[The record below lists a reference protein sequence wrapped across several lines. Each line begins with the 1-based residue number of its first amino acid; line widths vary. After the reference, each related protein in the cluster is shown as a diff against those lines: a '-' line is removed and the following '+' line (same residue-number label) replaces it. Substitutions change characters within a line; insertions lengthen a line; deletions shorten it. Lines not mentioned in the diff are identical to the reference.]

1 MNAEFAERGALQ
13 LAIGRMIFDP
23 LRVAAKTV
31 ALMQHRH
38 VAVGKPR
45 AFVEMTAGERAQ
57 AVEMRLDVAEQRI
70 GQMNAKQ
77 IRQRR
82 IGAVEI
88 HSGCIRRQQSRLLGG
103 SRHIVVFARLVHLQ
117 LLFVPPRVLDDIDHV
132 RIKQAAKI
140 TSEENPMAGSY
151 RIIGAEMSPYSVKV
165 RSYFRYKAI
174 PHQWILRNAASQA
187 EYEKYAKIP
196 IIPLV
201 VTPEGVGIQ
210 DSTPIIDAME
220 TLYPEPSIHPDDA
233 VTNFISALIEEF
245 GDEWGN
251 KWMFHY
257 RWARDVDQI
266 SAAGRIARMR
276 GPKASEQEH
285 AGFAGKIRA
294 RMVDR
299 VWFVGSNA
307 VTAPQIE
314 AGFLAM
320 LELLDSHL
328 AGRPYLFGGRPAF
341 GDFGLWG
348 QIYEMWTDP
357 TAGAIIG
364 GGAPHVLD
372 WVHRML
378 WPKAEGKFEAWP
390 TLAPTL
396 MPILTK
402 QVGSQFMPWT
412 CANEKALA
420 ESQEEFSVTL
430 GDNIWTQK
438 PQKYHARSLGM
449 LRAKYAAVA
458 DKAALDPVLEGAGC
472 LAGLR
477 G

>member
-1 MNAEFAERGALQ
+1 
-13 LAIGRMIFDP
+13 
-23 LRVAAKTV
+23 
-31 ALMQHRH
+31 
-38 VAVGKPR
+38 
-45 AFVEMTAGERAQ
+45 
-57 AVEMRLDVAEQRI
+57 
-70 GQMNAKQ
+70 
-77 IRQRR
+77 
-82 IGAVEI
+82 
-88 HSGCIRRQQSRLLGG
+88 
-103 SRHIVVFARLVHLQ
+103 
-117 LLFVPPRVLDDIDHV
+117 
-132 RIKQAAKI
+132 
-140 TSEENPMAGSY
+140 MADGY
-151 RIIGAEMSPYSVKV
+151 RIFGAEMSPYSVKV

-174 PHQWILRNAASQA
+174 PHQWILRNADSQA
-187 EYEKYAKIP
+187 EYERHARMP

-201 VTPEGVGIQ
+201 VTPEGKGIQ
-210 DSTPIIDAME
+210 DSTPIIDQME
-220 TLYPEPSIHPDDA
+220 KVFPEPSINPDDPVA
-233 VTNFISALIEEF
+233 NLISALIEEF

-266 SAAGRIARMR
+266 SSAGRIARMR

-285 AGFAGKIRA
+285 EAFASKVRA

-314 AGFLAM
+314 AGFLEM
-320 LELLDSHL
+320 LVLLDNHL
-328 AGRPYLFGGRPAF
+328 ASRPYLFGGRPAF

-348 QIYEMWTDP
+348 QIYQMWRDP
-357 TAGAIIG
+357 TAGAIIE

-378 WPKAEGKFEAWP
+378 WPKVEGAFESWS
-390 TLAPTL
+390 TLEPTL

-402 QVGSQFMPWT
+402 QVGRQFMPWI

-420 ESQEEFSVTL
+420 DAKEEFSVTL
-430 GDNIWTQK
+430 GDKIWTQK

-449 LRAKYAAVA
+449 LRARYAAA
-458 DKAALDPVLEGAGC
+458 PDKAALDPVLEAAGC

>member
-1 MNAEFAERGALQ
+1 MAE
-13 LAIGRMIFDP
+13 
-23 LRVAAKTV
+23 V
-31 ALMQHRH
+31 
-38 VAVGKPR
+38 
-45 AFVEMTAGERAQ
+45 
-57 AVEMRLDVAEQRI
+57 
-70 GQMNAKQ
+70 
-77 IRQRR
+77 
-82 IGAVEI
+82 
-88 HSGCIRRQQSRLLGG
+88 
-103 SRHIVVFARLVHLQ
+103 
-117 LLFVPPRVLDDIDHV
+117 
-132 RIKQAAKI
+132 
-140 TSEENPMAGSY
+140 Y
-151 RIIGAEMSPYSVKV
+151 RIFGAEMSPYSVKV

-174 PHQWILRNAASQA
+174 PHQWVLHNAASQA
-187 EYEKYAKIP
+187 EYEKYARVP

-201 VTPEGVGIQ
+201 VTPEGTGIQ

-220 TLYPEPSIHPDDA
+220 KLYPEPSIHPDDA
-233 VTNFISALIEEF
+233 IADFISALIEEF

-266 SAAGRIARMR
+266 SSAGRIARMR
-276 GPKASEQEH
+276 GPGADEAKH
-285 AGFAGKIRA
+285 AAFAGQVRA

-299 VWFVGSNA
+299 VWFVGSNE

-314 AGFLAM
+314 AGFIDM
-320 LELLDSHL
+320 LGLLDVHL
-328 AGRPYLFGGRPAF
+328 ATRPYLFGGRPAF

-378 WPKAEGKFEAWP
+378 WPKVEGRFEAWP
-390 TLAPTL
+390 ALEPTL
-396 MPILTK
+396 LPILRK
-402 QVGSQFMPWT
+402 QVGAQFLPWT

-420 ESQEEFSVTL
+420 ASQEEFSVTL
-430 GDNIWTQK
+430 GDKIWTQK
-438 PQKYHARSLGM
+438 PQKYHARSLGV
-449 LRAKYAAVA
+449 LRARYAGAP
-458 DKAALDPVLEGAGC
+458 DKAALDPVLDAAGC

>member
-1 MNAEFAERGALQ
+1 MA
-13 LAIGRMIFDP
+13 
-23 LRVAAKTV
+23 
-31 ALMQHRH
+31 
-38 VAVGKPR
+38 
-45 AFVEMTAGERAQ
+45 
-57 AVEMRLDVAEQRI
+57 
-70 GQMNAKQ
+70 
-77 IRQRR
+77 
-82 IGAVEI
+82 
-88 HSGCIRRQQSRLLGG
+88 
-103 SRHIVVFARLVHLQ
+103 
-117 LLFVPPRVLDDIDHV
+117 DD
-132 RIKQAAKI
+132 
-140 TSEENPMAGSY
+140 Y

-174 PHQWILRNAASQA
+174 PHQWVLRNAASQA
-187 EYEKYAKIP
+187 EYEKYARMP

-201 VTPEGVGIQ
+201 VTPEGSGIQ
-210 DSTPIIDAME
+210 DSTPVIDAME
-220 TLYPEPSIHPDDA
+220 ELFPEPSIRPDDA
-233 VTNFISALIEEF
+233 VASFVSALIEEF

-276 GPKASEQEH
+276 GPTADEEKH
-285 AGFAGKIRA
+285 AAFAGQVRA

-307 VTAPQIE
+307 LTAPQIE
-314 AGFLAM
+314 AGFIDM
-320 LELLDSHL
+320 LGLLDVHL
-328 AGRPYLFGGRPAF
+328 ADRPYLFGGRPAF

-378 WPKAEGKFEAWP
+378 WPKAEGKFEAWSR
-390 TLAPTL
+390 LEPTL
-396 MPILTK
+396 MPILTR
-402 QVGSQFMPWT
+402 QVGAQFMPWT

-420 ESQEEFSVTL
+420 EHREEFSVSL
-430 GDNIWTQK
+430 GDKVWTQK
-438 PQKYHARSLGM
+438 PQKYHARSIGM
-449 LRAKYAAVA
+449 LRAKYAATA
-458 DKAALDPVLEGAGC
+458 DKARLDPVLEQAGC

>member
-1 MNAEFAERGALQ
+1 
-13 LAIGRMIFDP
+13 
-23 LRVAAKTV
+23 
-31 ALMQHRH
+31 
-38 VAVGKPR
+38 
-45 AFVEMTAGERAQ
+45 
-57 AVEMRLDVAEQRI
+57 
-70 GQMNAKQ
+70 
-77 IRQRR
+77 
-82 IGAVEI
+82 
-88 HSGCIRRQQSRLLGG
+88 
-103 SRHIVVFARLVHLQ
+103 
-117 LLFVPPRVLDDIDHV
+117 
-132 RIKQAAKI
+132 
-140 TSEENPMAGSY
+140 MADSY

-174 PHQWILRNAASQA
+174 PHQWVLRNAASQA
-187 EYEKYAKIP
+187 EYEKYAGMP
-196 IIPLV
+196 IIPLL
-201 VTPEGVGIQ
+201 VTPEGSGIQ

-220 TLYPEPSIHPDDA
+220 RFYPEPSIHPDDTIA
-233 VTNFISALIEEF
+233 NFVSALIEEF

-285 AGFAGKIRA
+285 AAFAGQIRA

-299 VWFVGSNA
+299 VWFVGSNE

-314 AGFLAM
+314 TGFIDM
-320 LELLDSHL
+320 LGLLDAHL
-328 AGRPYLFGGRPAF
+328 ATRPYLFGGRPAF

-357 TAGAIIG
+357 TAGAFIG
-364 GGAPHVLD
+364 GGASHVLD

-402 QVGSQFMPWT
+402 QVGAQFMPWT
-412 CANEKALA
+412 CANAKALA
-420 ESQEEFSVTL
+420 DAREEFSVTL
-430 GDNIWTQK
+430 GDKLWTQK
-438 PQKYHARSLGM
+438 PQKYHARSLAM
-449 LRAKYAAVA
+449 LRAKYAEVA
-458 DKAALDPVLEGAGC
+458 DKAALDPVLEAAGC